1 MPKPG
6 SIPKFS
12 LPSLVMP
19 CPFLLHAQACGSTSA
34 ITKFTQR
41 TVFLEKT
48 SGILSSPAQYA
59 QVGRRALVL
68 NWIQSARAHSP
79 RLANPLGLLLSAGPT

>member
-12 LPSLVMP
+12 LLSLVTSY
-19 CPFLLHAQACGSTSA
+19 PFLLHAQACGSTSA
-34 ITKFTQR
+34 VTKFTER

-48 SGILSSPAQYA
+48 SGILSGPAQYA

-68 NWIQSARAHSP
+68 YWIQGTGLILHGSP
-79 RLANPLGLLLSAGPT
+79 TP